1 MECARV
7 KELLS
12 EYLDNALDA
21 QTKALV
27 EGHLSTCKVC
37 SEELASLKAYIEQF
51 GTLKAVKAPE
61 DFLEKVHARL
71 KRRFEFERIMRK
83 VFVPV
88 RIKVP
93 LQLVAVAAMLF
104 LVISVFKFIQ
114 PPAEKLTYVPSVSK
128 QVTVA
133 ERHVEEPI
141 ELAKKPI
148 EEPIKLA
155 RKEEK
160 PIELA
165 LLIKPEV
172 PAMLYEERM
181 VRKEEADYSKTAR
194 EDIKEGEQITGALRS
209 AEGAPRSADI
219 IRRDKK
225 ALPPPYSEEILFRV
239 KELIELAEGKVTSVE
254 YEKETSRPQFVNVEI
269 PFKNYSALLERL
281 TQLGQLQ
288 KPLPT
293 LALEDEQIIQIQI
306 KLLE

>member
-12 EYLDNALDA
+12 EYLDNALDV

-27 EGHLSTCKVC
+27 EEHLSTCKVC
-37 SEELASLKAYIEQF
+37 SEELASSKAYTEQL

-71 KRRFEFERIMRK
+71 KQRFEFERIMRK

-114 PPAEKLTYVPSVSK
+114 PSEEKLAYVPSVSK

-133 ERHVEEPI
+133 EKGVKEPVG
-141 ELAKKPI
+141 LAKKPI

-155 RKEEK
+155 RKEGLAVKQEVDKLEVISGVGAPPPTKGEK

-172 PAMLYEERM
+172 PTTLYEERAL
-181 VRKEEADYSKTAR
+181 REKETDYYKTTAK
-194 EDIKEGEQITGALRS
+194 DIKE
-209 AEGAPRSADI
+209 
-219 IRRDKK
+219 
-225 ALPPPYSEEILFRV
+225 EEILFKIRG
-239 KELIELAEGKVTSVE
+239 LIELSEGKVLSIE
-254 YEKETSRPQFVNVEI
+254 YEKETNRPQFVNVEI
-269 PFKNYSALLERL
+269 PSKNYSALLERL
-281 TQLGQLQ
+281 AQLGQLQ
-288 KPLPT
+288 EPLPT
-293 LALEDEQIIQIQI
+293 LELEGEQIIQIQL